1 MQTENQREYKEYVE
15 KVRETVERKTG
26 KQVSVQKI
34 NKNNGLVLDGL
45 TIMEEGINIAPT
57 IYLNGYYEEYL
68 LSGVDAVANR
78 IIASYEANKPKES
91 VDVSFFMDIEKV
103 SPRIKMKLIN
113 YEKNKELLEQVPHVS
128 FLDLAVVFVVVLERD
143 YDKCYASILIKNNHM
158 GLWNISTMELF
169 DIVMKNTADDYQMLS
184 LSAVIQAYGGCVLF
198 DDVEMSINNDMHV
211 LTEKSGRYG
220 ATALLHKEIL
230 DDFMRENNL
239 ERVLIIPSSIY
250 ETIIISNSTMFED
263 IEILKKMVR
272 EVNDTQVK
280 PEEVLSYNVYTY
292 DGNEIT
298 IAE

>member
-1 MQTENQREYKEYVE
+1 MQTENQREYKE
-15 KVRETVERKTG
+15 
-26 KQVSVQKI
+26 
-34 NKNNGLVLDGL
+34 
-45 TIMEEGINIAPT
+45 NI
-57 IYLNGYYEEYL
+57 
-68 LSGVDAVANR
+68 
-78 IIASYEANKPKES
+78 PKDS
-91 VDVSFFMDIEKV
+91 FDLSFFIDIEKV
-103 SPRIKMKLIN
+103 RPKIKMKLIN
-113 YEKNKELLEQVPHVS
+113 YEMNKELLEQVPQVS
-128 FLDLAVVFVVVLERD
+128 FLELAVVFVVVLERD

-169 DIVMKNTADDYQMLS
+169 DIAMKNTADDYQMLS

-280 PEEVLSYNVYTY
+280 PEEVLSYNVYAY